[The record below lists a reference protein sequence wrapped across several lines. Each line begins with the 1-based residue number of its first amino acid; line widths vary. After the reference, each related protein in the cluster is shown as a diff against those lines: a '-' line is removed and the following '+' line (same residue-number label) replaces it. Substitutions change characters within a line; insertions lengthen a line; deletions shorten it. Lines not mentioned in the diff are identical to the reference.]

1 MTRSSIRLAAAAAGA
16 LALAAPAAAQAPLTA
31 RSLGLAGSYVAG
43 ARGVDALFF
52 NPANLG
58 LAGAPAWSVS
68 IPQAAVRTGF
78 VGTRLGQLPS
88 MLHFN
93 RWSQGEKDSFLAG
106 IPAEGLNA
114 RVDLTVPL
122 AAVQVRGLALGVSF
136 TESYS
141 QDLGRDVVD
150 LLVNGYQAGRTDYAV
165 GNTGGRNAS
174 WLDFSGAYGRR
185 VGRVS
190 VGVAAHYVAGR
201 ALARQ
206 RLFEPGFDLEA
217 QDLSAELRE
226 VSAHGGRGW
235 GVDVGV
241 AAQATPRLA
250 VSAAVSNALSGM
262 KWSTELR
269 TKTLALSRGDF
280 SRSGA
285 IEARTRF
292 DRSEAALD
300 PAAVPLSVYETAQGL
315 YDGAWLPATL
325 RVGADYAATRRTHL
339 TAAYQGALD
348 DGALSG
354 GWRRQLSGGVEYT
367 RGRLLS
373 LRAGAG
379 TDVGGA
385 WMLSGGAGLGPLDLG
400 VARSSEPRGSARS
413 SGWTFALGLTARG
426 RAAVP

>member
-1 MTRSSIRLAAAAAGA
+1 MTNRFIGRAAAAA
-16 LALAAPAAAQAPLTA
+16 LVALAAPAAAQAPLTA
-31 RSLGLAGSYVAG
+31 RSVGAAGSAVAD

-52 NPANLG
+52 NPANLALSG
-58 LAGAPAWSVS
+58 SPAWSVS

-78 VGTRLGQLPS
+78 VGTRLGQVPS

-93 RWSQGEKDSFLAG
+93 RWSQGEKDAFLGG

-114 RVDLTVPL
+114 RVDLTVPV
-122 AAVQVRGLALGVSF
+122 AAVQVRGFALGVSF

-141 QDLGRDVVD
+141 QNLGRDVAD
-150 LLVNGYQAGRTDYAV
+150 LLVNGYQNGRTNYAV
-165 GNTGGRNAS
+165 GNTSGRNAS

-185 VGRVS
+185 VGKVS

-201 ALARQ
+201 SLAQQ
-206 RLFEPGFDLEA
+206 RLFEPSFDLEA
-217 QDLSAELRE
+217 QDISAELRE

-235 GVDVGV
+235 GVDLGV
-241 AAQATPRLA
+241 AAQPSPRLTL
-250 VSAAVSNALSGM
+250 SAAVSNALSGM
-262 KWSTELR
+262 KWSTGLR
-269 TKTLALSRGDF
+269 TKSLVLSRGDF
-280 SRSGA
+280 SRTGA

-300 PAAVPLSVYETAQGL
+300 PQAVPLSVYETAQGL

-325 RVGADYAATRRTHL
+325 RVGAAYLATPRTHL

-348 DGALSG
+348 NGTLSG
-354 GWRRQLSGGVEYT
+354 GWRRQLSGGVEHGV
-367 RGRLLS
+367 GRLLA

-385 WMLSGGAGLGPLDLG
+385 WMLSGGAGLGPLQVG
-400 VARSSEPRGSARS
+400 VARTSEPRGSARS
-413 SGWTFALGLTARG
+413 SGWTFALGFTARG
-426 RAAVP
+426 GVPVR